1 MSDDAGRWEP
11 PGAEF
16 PPGHKALERYLNVR
30 AVRRAIHVTHSA
42 AFLECTDPPYDALSS
57 RDGVGVS
64 AELAAVLDDPRRTVR
79 VLFFNGVRDLV
90 CNHLRTE
97 TVLEKLAWAGA
108 TSYARSGKQVWY
120 VGSSA
125 APAGYVKNAYGQ
137 LTYLAVLD
145 SGHMVPMDAP
155 ARALDMIDRFV
166 RGASLGDASQS
177 ISTTAGG
184 ADPGCAPAPRPTP
197 RPSGRLTP
205 GPTPLTAAPRL
216 RARRPSPR
224 AAYVAPAVSKPA
236 TALNGKQEMVELA
249 EANPD
254 FLGSTIGF
262 WDPFNLIA
270 EGDFW
275 GLGNEA
281 TIGYLRHAEIKHGR
295 PYSGYVSNVSPQE
308 QWENVPAIGKLQILV
323 LVGML
328 ESYGEGAGSP
338 EGYVHYC
345 SGGLP
350 GYFPPISGKAG
361 FGQVGFNLYDPF
373 NWFPETSP
381 EQKARGR
388 QVEINNGRLA
398 MLGMFSLLSESA
410 APGALPLSPLDDYT
424 LKFISSFPSAGTGGL
439 GAAWS
444 QFDIF
449 SSLPTGTRRRVYD
462 PATPREER
470 REARRRA
477 PRRL

>member
-1 MSDDAGRWEP
+1 MPGLPEGRLASRHWAGLLDAGRGSAQLFYWLFEAAEAPASKPLVLWLNGGPGCSSMDGLWLELGPLRLAELGGGSYDVTVNPHGWHEAANVLFVDQPFGTGLSSGCRTSWASDCCRDDDEISSAMHAFLLNFFDLHADKFVKQDGARVDFFMAGESHAGHYVPHLAKYVLDRNGEAQNRVISLAGLAIGNGWTEPRYQYAATEVAHGLGLVSEGQARTLASKERQCVANLDRGVYNSRVCFDLLDDVVADSGSRSRARVSMYDVGRWEP

-166 RGASLGDASQS
+166 RG
-177 ISTTAGG
+177 
-184 ADPGCAPAPRPTP
+184 
-197 RPSGRLTP
+197 
-205 GPTPLTAAPRL
+205 
-216 RARRPSPR
+216 
-224 AAYVAPAVSKPA
+224 
-236 TALNGKQEMVELA
+236 
-249 EANPD
+249 
-254 FLGSTIGF
+254 
-262 WDPFNLIA
+262 
-270 EGDFW
+270 
-275 GLGNEA
+275 
-281 TIGYLRHAEIKHGR
+281 
-295 PYSGYVSNVSPQE
+295 
-308 QWENVPAIGKLQILV
+308 
-323 LVGML
+323 
-328 ESYGEGAGSP
+328 
-338 EGYVHYC
+338 
-345 SGGLP
+345 
-350 GYFPPISGKAG
+350 
-361 FGQVGFNLYDPF
+361 
-373 NWFPETSP
+373 
-381 EQKARGR
+381 
-388 QVEINNGRLA
+388 
-398 MLGMFSLLSESA
+398 
-410 APGALPLSPLDDYT
+410 
-424 LKFISSFPSAGTGGL
+424 
-439 GAAWS
+439 
-444 QFDIF
+444 
-449 SSLPTGTRRRVYD
+449 
-462 PATPREER
+462 
-470 REARRRA
+470 
-477 PRRL
+477 

>member
-1 MSDDAGRWEP
+1 MRSPERAGTLAWKRRRIALFPAQVSEGQARTLASKERQCVANLDRGVYNSRVCFDLLDDVVADSGSRSRARVSMYDVGRWEP

-30 AVRRAIHVTHSA
+30 AVRRAIHVTHTA

-108 TSYARSGKQVWY
+108 NSYARSGKQVWY

-197 RPSGRLTP
+197 RPSGRPTP
-205 GPTPLTAAPRL
+205 GPTPRPTA
-216 RARRPSPR
+216 
-224 AAYVAPAVSKPA
+224 APAVSAAAARPEPGA
-236 TALNGKQEMVELA
+236 RSCTADCLRDARVQAVLA
-249 EANPD
+249 LPPVLCLALAAVLAVCVRCFRARAPPPP
-254 FLGSTIGF
+254 T
-262 WDPFNLIA
+262 A
-270 EGDFW
+270 
-275 GLGNEA
+275 
-281 TIGYLRHAEIKHGR
+281 HAPLAQDSDDE
-295 PYSGYVSNVSPQE
+295 
-308 QWENVPAIGKLQILV
+308 
-323 LVGML
+323 
-328 ESYGEGAGSP
+328 
-338 EGYVHYC
+338 
-345 SGGLP
+345 
-350 GYFPPISGKAG
+350 
-361 FGQVGFNLYDPF
+361 D
-373 NWFPETSP
+373 
-381 EQKARGR
+381 ARGAR
-388 QVEINNGRLA
+388 PADDGLDAQDGLKPH
-398 MLGMFSLLSESA
+398 
-410 APGALPLSPLDDYT
+410 PGAEVL
-424 LKFISSFPSAGTGGL
+424 
-439 GAAWS
+439 
-444 QFDIF
+444 
-449 SSLPTGTRRRVYD
+449 
-462 PATPREER
+462 
-470 REARRRA
+470 
-477 PRRL
+477 